1 MAAVKKV
8 NHDDWLEARIALLKK
23 EKEFT
28 KLRDAMTK
36 MQRELP
42 WERVEKDYVFDGPNG
57 KESLA
62 ELFGSCS
69 QLLVYHFM
77 FDPSWD
83 EGCKSCSFLADHYN
97 PATAHLAQRDV
108 VMVTISRAPLEK
120 LEAFKSRM
128 GWNFKWVSSFEN
140 DFNRDFHVTFTDE
153 ELESGSA
160 YYNYRGGAKFP
171 ANEGPGLS
179 VFAKDDKGDV
189 FHTYSS
195 YGRGLDMFIT
205 AYNFLDIVPKG
216 RDEAGLSYSMEWIRH
231 HDRYDDASFVDPYL
245 PD

>member
-128 GWNFKWVSSFEN
+128 
-140 DFNRDFHVTFTDE
+140 E